1 MSKFNNLKTGSNSIN
16 ISRQPQ
22 FFFFKGTGVGEDWV
36 LRSLEIKKKKKKKRP
51 KAARLIEPFS
61 LHAPKYTAARK

>member
-22 FFFFKGTGVGEDWV
+22 FFFQGNGCWGGLGFAVN
-36 LRSLEIKKKKKKKRP
+36 LNLKKKKKR
-51 KAARLIEPFS
+51 KTKGREID
-61 LHAPKYTAARK
+61 

>member
-36 LRSLEIKKKKKKKRP
+36 LRSLGITKKKRP

-61 LHAPKYTAARK
+61 LHAPQYTAARK